1 MKQFLLPAAA
11 LSLLAGPVIAAP
23 ATHPAPAV
31 HMKSKPTRMSRS
43 ETLCLK
49 NARSKYKAGAM
60 RNRAEAKCRQEAH
73 AMHHNLGKPAKRK
86 A

>member
-11 LSLLAGPVIAAP
+11 LSLLAGPVVAAP
-23 ATHPAPAV
+23 TTHSAPAM
-31 HMKSKPTRMSRS
+31 HMKSKPARMSRS
-43 ETLCLK
+43 ETQCLK

-60 RNRAEAKCRQEAH
+60 RNRADAKCRQEAH
-73 AMHHNLGKPAKRK
+73 AMNHHVSKPAKRK